1 MAFLEGL
8 AFLVFSWPMLLFSV
22 SVALLVLAVVAL
34 GLTML
39 G

>member
-1 MAFLEGL
+1 MAFLQGL

-22 SVALLVLAVVAL
+22 GVALLVLAVVVL
-34 GLTML
+34 GLTMI